1 LHFGFVHHDP
11 DIEKRGEIEF
21 MNKFAYLV
29 LLVLLAILPAC
40 SGGNPTE
47 LAADEIPLLDPLLT
61 NEPYSPS
68 LAGSAGAAN
77 AATLPALCN
86 GAQDSDTAS
95 FAAEVIRLVNVE
107 RANAGLAA
115 LTSQSELTQ
124 AAQKHSI
131 DMACNGFYSHT
142 GSDGSSPFDRMD
154 QFGYYYWTAAENIA
168 VAYGTPSAVMA
179 AWMGSA
185 GHRANILNANFTE
198 IGIGYIYN
206 ANDTALRY
214 YHYWTMTLGSQ

>member
-1 LHFGFVHHDP
+1 M
-11 DIEKRGEIEF
+11 K
-21 MNKFAYLV
+21 KFAYLF
-29 LLVLLAILPAC
+29 LLVLLVILPAC
-40 SGGNPTE
+40 SGGQATE
-47 LAADEIPLLDPLLT
+47 TVTGEVELIDPVLT
-61 NEPYSPS
+61 TEPHNPS
-68 LAGSAGAAN
+68 LAGAASGAN
-77 AATLPALCN
+77 AATLPSLCT
-86 GAQDSDTAS
+86 GAQDSNTAA

-115 LTSQSELTQ
+115 LTSQEQLTQ

-131 DMACNGFYSHT
+131 DMACNSFYSHT

-154 QFGYYYWTAAENIA
+154 TVGYLYWTAAENIA
-168 VAYGTPSAVMA
+168 VAYGTPAAVMA

-185 GHRANILNANFTE
+185 GHRANILNANFVE

-214 YHYWTMTLGSQ
+214 YHYWTMTLGAQ